1 MREYLKGAN
10 HFCQLKKTMQ
20 KKHKDGG
27 SRRIHERQH
36 LNRESSI
43 VSPANSDGHL
53 PVKLGLDSKK
63 TGQRAI
69 SSMVGNCIS
78 VASNS
83 MEIDFIP

>member
-10 HFCQLKKTMQ
+10 HFCQLKKTVQ

-43 VSPANSDGHL
+43 VSPANSDGYL
-53 PVKLGLDSKK
+53 PVKLGLDSEEDGP
-63 TGQRAI
+63 T
-69 SSMVGNCIS
+69 
-78 VASNS
+78 SNFF
-83 MEIDFIP
+83 DGR